1 MQGQQSTAMAGKR
14 GPTGVAWS
22 RRVPSVAHGLAFL
35 AGLALCCAPA
45 GDAQAQSKRKGKKGK
60 VSGEVA
66 RFSRDAPDK
75 KKDAASQ
82 GSKGPKEV
90 QGRRLRQR
98 SSLEDIDDE
107 VDILRELLDIERGS
121 PTEADTLLE
130 LSYVLWDRAEAYE
143 MEAYDTSY
151 TVGIEEA
158 KKSNDKASERRLRI
172 EQQNLIEEA
181 RGTKLEVIDNLKR
194 IERRFRFFGK
204 LDEVLYTMGW
214 HLNDLKRHGEAV
226 DAFMRLVRKT
236 PKSAY
241 MPDAYLGIGNYYF
254 GKNQGGE
261 SLKWYNKVLGYKQ
274 SDIYGWG
281 LYYIGWVHFNRQDYD
296 EAVKSFVNV
305 LDYSANEARGRVT
318 FFEDGTKYLV
328 KSWAEVGTPT
338 NALSF
343 FKKAVPGQELALL
356 DALARHYTETSQYA
370 KSSIVLNELIRLTY
384 EKPKSVEYLYLTVE
398 NHYKAADLEGTIGAI
413 ERLSLG
419 LLKHGTEEVRAE
431 DISLL
436 MAEIATTFHAESER
450 TLDKKVLR
458 YAEKIYSA
466 YIEHFSSDAH
476 AYDMLHNH
484 ALALFQLERWR
495 DSATRYEEVIKQ
507 KPDGKYAEPSAHRA
521 LICYLRLQKDLSTD
535 VSKQVDDL
543 LNPIKLS
550 EEEKL
555 IAGACDRYVTIA
567 RKRGTKEDVPEAIF
581 VEARTY
587 YQHNYFDKSGELF
600 TLFVDNYKDHKHAY
614 VAARLMLSSFNLAQ
628 DGKNLIKWTNIL
640 IGDGRFNQGKLGGIL
655 IAIKENE
662 DYNRCLELKS
672 EPMKAAK
679 CLLDYARQYPTSKQ
693 AIRAYAGAARFYRE
707 ARQRDLVIK
716 TYRQLAENY
725 PKDDRAPKAMFAIA
739 QVHQETAN
747 FTAAADAYE
756 QFVET
761 YPKYK
766 GKIGEELMVPKALA
780 TATMI
785 REGLGQ
791 FDKVVANAERYLK
804 YFSKKKDAIDVAYKL
819 TVQYRKKNDWR
830 GVIRASGTFL
840 KRGADIPLHLR
851 MAAMSNTALSWSKI
865 RGGDKKAQKLVDEVL
880 KNAKKMNEEG
890 RFKKLPQIGKDA
902 VAQALFVNGELVFN
916 QMQRVKVRTRKLK
929 DALLLATKKAEL
941 ANKAGESYVEVEN
954 SKNAEWVA
962 AAASRRGRAFH
973 EIAITLENLPP
984 PPQFRKLDELKDQW
998 IAKMSDRAAPYKV
1011 KAKERYEEALKK
1023 SAELF
1028 AFDKYWEQAR
1038 DYLKE
1043 LDPDFATRA
1052 TILEQTVG
1060 MSQTRWSLAKKPHKL
1075 IEDNRL
1081 ALFGRTSADIQVK
1094 MSDADRVAQQNEVAR
1109 TFSDMALAHH
1119 MQGEHRSALM
1129 VASVGMS
1136 PNNAPQLAKD
1146 AKFLTMLGLSHLELG
1161 NIRPALMLF
1170 KRAAAVDEKTVTPLL
1185 NSASVQIKYLDLEGA
1200 AKVLQQAVDRDPKH
1214 YWARTSLPVTLR
1226 RLGKPDEAMTM
1237 LDEVVAEYPAQAAA
1251 HYNRCVIA
1259 QAVLTGTRAKVER
1272 AMNACNEAIG
1282 TAKKH
1287 SAEWK
1292 ELRKRAQG
1300 LKDTLEFM
1308 EPSGGAAAV
1317 PGPAPVTPATAP
1329 TP

>member
-1 MQGQQSTAMAGKR
+1 MQGLQARAAATEGAVRTIASPWQMGT
-14 GPTGVAWS
+14 GP
-22 RRVPSVAHGLAFL
+22 
-35 AGLALCCAPA
+35 LALASLAALVMCSLPA
-45 GDAQAQSKRKGKKGK
+45 ADAWAQRGGKPKGKTT
-60 VSGEVA
+60 GEVA
-66 RFSRDAPDK
+66 QIGRGKTKEKRDKGDK
-75 KKDAASQ
+75 GA
-82 GSKGPKEV
+82 KGPKEV

-143 MEAYDTSY
+143 LEAYDSSY
-151 TVGIEEA
+151 TVGIEQA
-158 KKSNDKASERRLRI
+158 KKNGETATARRLQI
-172 EQQNLIEEA
+172 EQQNLLEEA

-194 IERRFRFFGK
+194 IERRFRFFNK

-261 SLKWYNKVLGYKQ
+261 SLKWYNKVLAYKQ

-281 LYYIGWVHFNRQDYD
+281 LYYIGWVHYNRQDYE
-296 EAVKSFVNV
+296 EAVKTFVQV
-305 LDYSANEARGRVT
+305 LDYSANEANGRIT

-338 NALSF
+338 GALNF

-356 DALARHYTETSQYA
+356 DALARHYTETSQYQ

-384 EKPKSVEYLYLTVE
+384 NKPKSVEYLYLTVE
-398 NHYKAADLEGTIGAI
+398 NYYKAADLEGTIGAI

-419 LLKHGTEEVRAE
+419 LLKHGTEAVRAE

-436 MAEIATTFHAESER
+436 LAEIATTFHAESER
-450 TLDKKVLR
+450 TLDMKVLR

-466 YIEHFSSDAH
+466 YIEHFASDTH
-476 AYDMLHNH
+476 SYDMLHNH

-495 DSATRYEEVIKQ
+495 DSATRYEEVIKAM
-507 KPDGKYAEPSAHRA
+507 PDGKYAEPSAHRA
-521 LICYLRLQKDLSTD
+521 LICYLRLEKDLNSD
-535 VSKQVDDL
+535 ISKKVDDL
-543 LNPIKLS
+543 LNPIKLA
-550 EEEKL
+550 EEEML
-555 IAGACDRYVTIA
+555 IASACDRYVSIA
-567 RKRGTKEDVPEAIF
+567 RKKGTKEDVPEAIF
-581 VEARTY
+581 VEARIY

-614 VAARLMLSSFNLAQ
+614 IAARLMLSSFNLAQ
-628 DGKNLIKWTNIL
+628 DGKNLIKWTNEL
-640 IGDGRFNQGKLGGIL
+640 IRDDRFNRGKLGEIL

-672 EPMKAAK
+672 EPMKAAR
-679 CLLDYARQYPTSKQ
+679 CLLDYASQYPTSKQ

-739 QVHQETAN
+739 EVHQETAN
-747 FTAAADAYE
+747 FAAAADAYE

-780 TATMI
+780 TATVI

-791 FDKVVANAERYLK
+791 FDKVVLNAERYLK
-804 YFSKKKDAIDVAYKL
+804 YFKGNRDANDVAYKL
-819 TVQYRKKNDWR
+819 TLQYRKQNDWR

-865 RGGDKKAQKLVDEVL
+865 KGGDRKAQKLADDVL
-880 KNAKKMNEEG
+880 KMAKKMNEEG
-890 RFKKLPQIGKDA
+890 TFKKLAQIGKDA
-902 VAQALFVNGELVFN
+902 VAQALFVNGELIFN
-916 QMQRVKVRTRKLK
+916 QMQRVKVRARKLT
-929 DALLLATKKAEL
+929 DAVVLATKKAEL
-941 ANKAGESYVEVEN
+941 ATKAGESYVEVEN

-973 EIAITLENLPP
+973 EIAIALENLPP
-984 PPQFRKLDELKDQW
+984 PPEFRRLDELKDQW
-998 IAKMSDRAAPYKV
+998 YAKMADRAAPYKV

-1023 SAELF
+1023 SAQFF

-1052 TILEQTVG
+1052 TILEKTVD
-1060 MSQTRWSLAKKPHKL
+1060 MSKVVWTLDKKPRKV

-1081 ALFGRTSADIQVK
+1081 ALFGRQSADLQVK
-1094 MSDADRVAQQNEVAR
+1094 MSDADRATQSSQTAR
-1109 TFSDMALAHH
+1109 TFNDMALAHH
-1119 MQGEHRSALM
+1119 VQGEHRDALM
-1129 VASVGMS
+1129 VAAVGM
-1136 PNNAPQLAKD
+1136 NVANAPELAKD
-1146 AKFLTMLGLSHLELG
+1146 SKFLTMLGMSHLALG

-1170 KRAAAVDEKTVTPLL
+1170 KRAGEADEKALTPLL
-1185 NSASVQIKYLDLEGA
+1185 NSASVQFKYLDLDGA
-1200 AKVLQQAVDRDPKH
+1200 AKVLQTAVARDPKH
-1214 YWARTSLPVTLR
+1214 YWARASLPVALR
-1226 RLGKPDEAMTM
+1226 RLGKSEEAMAM
-1237 LDEVVAEYPAQAAA
+1237 LDEVVADYPAQADA

-1259 QAVLTGTRAKVER
+1259 QAVLTGTRPNVER
-1272 AMNACNEAIG
+1272 ALKTCEEAVAV
-1282 TAKKH
+1282 AKKR
-1287 SAEWK
+1287 SPEAK

-1308 EPSGGAAAV
+1308 DPAGAPV
-1317 PGPAPVTPATAP
+1317 PAPAEVTPAAAP
-1329 TP
+1329 AATP

>member
-1 MQGQQSTAMAGKR
+1 MAPSEANVHSDGLRARAPGRIAM
-14 GPTGVAWS
+14 
-22 RRVPSVAHGLAFL
+22 
-35 AGLALCCAPA
+35 GLALFA
-45 GDAQAQSKRKGKKGK
+45 GLLLICGPTSAAKKRGKKGK
-60 VSGEVA
+60 GKASGEVKQFA
-66 RFSRDAPDK
+66 RDK
-75 KKDAASQ
+75 KDDKSAKKSK

-90 QGRRLRQR
+90 QGKRLRQR

-143 MEAYDTSY
+143 LEAYDDSY

-158 KKSNDKASERRLRI
+158 KAKGDKATARRLRI
-172 EQQNLIEEA
+172 EQQNLLEEA

-194 IERRFRFFGK
+194 IERRFRFFAK

-236 PKSAY
+236 PRSAY
-241 MPDAYLGIGNYYF
+241 LPDAYLGIGNYYF

-261 SLKWYNKVLGYKQ
+261 ALKWYTKVLKFKQ
-274 SDIYGWG
+274 SDVYGWG
-281 LYYIGWVHFNRQDYD
+281 LYYIGWVHYNRQDY
-296 EAVKSFVNV
+296 EQAVDAFVKV

-328 KSWAEVGTPT
+328 KSWAEIGTPT
-338 NALSF
+338 RALSF
-343 FKKAVPGQELALL
+343 FKKTVPGQELALL
-356 DALARHYTETSQYA
+356 DALARHYTETSQYQ
-370 KSSIVLNELIRLTY
+370 KSSIILNELIRLTY
-384 EKPKSVEYLYLTVE
+384 EKPKSVEYLYLTVD
-398 NHYKAADLEGTIGAI
+398 NYYKAADLEGTIGAI

-419 LLKHGTEEVRAE
+419 LLKHGTELVPAE

-436 MAEIATTFHAESER
+436 LAEIATTFHAESER
-450 TLDKKVLR
+450 TLDEKVLR
-458 YAEKIYSA
+458 YSEKIYSA
-466 YIEHFSSDAH
+466 YMEHFADTRH
-476 AYDMLHNH
+476 AYDMLHNQS
-484 ALALFQLERWR
+484 LALFQLGRWR
-495 DSATRYEEVIKQ
+495 DSATRYERVIKME
-507 KPDGKYAEPSAHRA
+507 PEGKYAEPSAHRA
-521 LICYLRLQKDLSTD
+521 LICYLNLQKDLSSD

-543 LNPIKLS
+543 LNPIPLK

-555 IAGACDRYVTIA
+555 IAGACDRYVRIA
-567 RKRGTKEDVPEAIF
+567 QKKGSKQDVPEAVF
-581 VEARTY
+581 VEARIY

-600 TLFVDNYKDHKHAY
+600 TNFITNYKDHKHAY
-614 VAARLMLSSFNLAQ
+614 IAARLMLSSFNLAQ
-628 DGKNLIKWTNIL
+628 DGTNLIKWTNTL
-640 IGDGRFNQGKLGGIL
+640 IEDDRFNHGKLGEIL

-662 DYNRCLELKS
+662 DYNRCLELKK

-679 CLLDYARQYPTSKQ
+679 CLLDYAREYPTSKQ

-707 ARQRDLVIK
+707 ARERDLVIK
-716 TYRQLAENY
+716 TYKKLAENY

-747 FTAAADAYE
+747 FTAAAAAYE

-766 GKIGEELMVPKALA
+766 GKIGDELMVPKALA

-791 FDKVVANAERYLK
+791 FNKVVANAERYLK

-819 TVQYRKKNDWR
+819 TVQYRKKKDWR

-840 KRGADIPLHLR
+840 KRRKDIPLHLR
-851 MAAMSNTALSWSKI
+851 MAAMSNTALAWSKI
-865 RGGDKKAQKLVDEVL
+865 RRGDKKAKPLVDNVL
-880 KNAKKMNEEG
+880 KIAKKMAEEG
-890 RFKKLPQIGKDA
+890 RFKKLNQVGKDA
-902 VAQALFVNGELVFN
+902 VAQALFVKGELVFN
-916 QMQRVKVRTRKLK
+916 EMQRVKVRTRKLK
-929 DALLLATKKAEL
+929 DAVVLAAKKGKL
-941 ANKAGESYVEVEN
+941 AGEAGQFYEQVED

-984 PPQFRKLDELKDQW
+984 PPEFRRLDELKDQW
-998 IAKMSDRAAPYKV
+998 IEKMSDKAAPYKT

-1028 AFDKYWEQAR
+1028 AFDKYWEHAR

-1052 TILEQTVG
+1052 TIREKTVG
-1060 MSQTRWSLAKKPHKL
+1060 MSKVRWNLKKRPRKV
-1075 IEDNRL
+1075 IDDNRL
-1081 ALFGRTSADIQVK
+1081 ALFGRPSADIQVQ
-1094 MSDADRVAQQNEVAR
+1094 MSDADRAAQQAEVGR
-1109 TFSDMALAHH
+1109 TFHDMALAHH
-1119 MQGEHRSALM
+1119 TQGEHRAALM

-1136 PNNAPQLAKD
+1136 PINAPGLAKD
-1146 AKFLTMLGLSHLELG
+1146 AKFLGMLGLSHLALG
-1161 NIRPALMLF
+1161 NIRPALLLF
-1170 KRAAAVDEKTVTPLL
+1170 KRASEVDEKAVTALL
-1185 NSASVQIKYLDLEGA
+1185 NSASIQIKYLDLEGA
-1200 AKVLQQAVDRDPKH
+1200 AKVLQEAINRDPKH
-1214 YWARTSLPVTLR
+1214 YWARTTLPVALR
-1226 RLGKPDEAMTM
+1226 RLGQSDAAMAM
-1237 LDEVVAEYPAQAAA
+1237 LDEVVEQYPAMADA

-1259 QAVLTGTRAKVER
+1259 QGVLTGTREKVER
-1272 AMNACNEAIG
+1272 ALKACEEAVG
-1282 TAKKH
+1282 AAKKR
-1287 SAEWK
+1287 SPEWK

-1308 EPSGGAAAV
+1308 DPAGMGEVPPPGG
-1317 PGPAPVTPATAP
+1317 VTPTAAEAPAP